1 MLWIKR
7 ILLVIIGLIAI
18 LAISLFGFKYYRSL
32 KSDEIK
38 IPKNS
43 YSVIRIKIDNLA
55 IDLFKNSISNYS
67 EYYSRKKDST
77 RVFNQKNILDLG
89 VKIPADLYLF
99 SLSDTSTTWY
109 SILDI
114 SNEKNIDDF
123 LKNKLDLKDSIFEE
137 SNTSQR
143 IFVKKSL
150 GAMLGNGK
158 IIISFGPDPQFNL
171 MKELIGSNQ
180 SDWILAKS
188 MVAGIS
194 KISDSK
200 VSYSDQMKNWAKVDF
215 KKGRIN
221 MEAYIKSQLFKF
233 PTTANE
239 IEDQNNQVLSF
250 AFNSDLSLLLKDR
263 QDQLEKL
270 KLSVDSVYKYV
281 GNFVSIRLDDGYVME
296 TDTIITY
303 DYDDNFNMVEKKE
316 IQKIEV
322 PDLAFNIMAS
332 PHLVGYLPDKMF
344 YKFSKEYKQGM
355 INLFTGTKKD
365 HDLNLKPSD
374 YVLSMNYRKSTS
386 TGKYLNWIPKFE
398 ALESGEVRGK
408 AISENEINLTGEF
421 ILVDSELNSLY
432 QLLVN

>member
-7 ILLVIIGLIAI
+7 IILVIIGLIAI
-18 LAISLFGFKYYRSL
+18 LAISFFGFKYYRAL

-43 YSVIRIKIDNLA
+43 YSVIRIKIDDLA
-55 IDLFKNSISNYS
+55 LDLFKNSISNYS
-67 EYYSRKKDST
+67 EYYSTKEDST
-77 RVFNQKNILDLG
+77 RVINKKNILNLG

-123 LKNKLDLKDSIFEE
+123 LKNKLAMQDSIIEDTNK
-137 SNTSQR
+137 SYR
-143 IFVKKSL
+143 ILLNKSVA
-150 GAMLGNGK
+150 AMLGNGK
-158 IIISFGPDPQFNL
+158 MIISFGPGHQFKV

-188 MVAGIS
+188 MVAGIT

-200 VSYSDQMKNWAKVDF
+200 VSYIDLKKNWARLDF
-215 KKGRIN
+215 NNGSIN
-221 MEAYIKSQLFKF
+221 MEAYIKSALFKF
-233 PTTANE
+233 PKKLSELEHHGT
-239 IEDQNNQVLSF
+239 QVLSF
-250 AFNSDLSLLLKDR
+250 AFNSDLSLLLKGR
-263 QDQLEKL
+263 QAQLEKL
-270 KLSVDSVYKYV
+270 KLPVDSVYKYV
-281 GNFVSIRLDDGYVME
+281 GNFVSFRLDEGHVME

-303 DYDDNFNMVEKKE
+303 DYDDNFDRVEKKE

-332 PHLVGYLPDKMF
+332 PHLVDYMPDKMF

-355 INLFTGTKKD
+355 INLYTGTKKD
-365 HDLNLKPSD
+365 HNLNLRPSD
-374 YVLSMNYRKSTS
+374 YVFSMNYRKSTS
-386 TGKYLNWIPKFE
+386 TAKYLNWIPKFE
-398 ALESGEVRGK
+398 AFESVEVRGK

-421 ILVDSELNSLY
+421 ILVASELNSLY
-432 QLLVN
+432 QLFVN

>member
-7 ILLVIIGLIAI
+7 IILVIIGLIAI
-18 LAISLFGFKYYRSL
+18 LAISFFGFKYYRAL
-32 KSDEIK
+32 KSDEFK

-43 YSVIRIKIDNLA
+43 YSVIRIKIDDLA
-55 IDLFKNSISNYS
+55 LDLFKNSLSNYS
-67 EYYSRKKDST
+67 EYYSTKEDST
-77 RVFNQKNILDLG
+77 RGINQKNILNLG

-123 LKNKLDLKDSIFEE
+123 LKNKLALQDSIFEDTGK
-137 SNTSQR
+137 SHR
-143 IFVKKSL
+143 IFINKSVA
-150 GAMLGNGK
+150 AMLGNGK
-158 IIISFGPDPQFNL
+158 MIISFGPSPQFIL

-188 MVAGIS
+188 MVAGIT

-200 VSYSDQMKNWAKVDF
+200 VSYIDLKKNWARLDF
-215 KKGRIN
+215 NKGSIN
-221 MEAYIKSQLFKF
+221 MEAYIKSPLFKF
-233 PTTANE
+233 PNKPNE
-239 IEDQNNQVLSF
+239 IQNQANQVLSF
-250 AFNSDLSLLLKDR
+250 AFNSDLSLLLKDS

-270 KLSVDSVYKYV
+270 KLPVDSVYKYV
-281 GNFVSIRLDDGYVME
+281 GNFVSFRLEDGHVME

-303 DYDDNFNMVEKKE
+303 DYDDYFDRVEKKE
-316 IQKIEV
+316 IQKVEV

-332 PHLVGYLPDKMF
+332 PHLIGYLPDKMF

-365 HDLNLKPSD
+365 HNLNLRPSD
-374 YVLSMNYRKSTS
+374 YVLSMYYRKSTS
-386 TGKYLNWIPKFE
+386 TTKYLNWIPKIE
-398 ALESGEVRGK
+398 SLESGEVRGK
-408 AISENEINLTGEF
+408 AISENEMNLTGDI
-421 ILVDSELNSLY
+421 ILGNSKLNSLY

>member
-7 ILLVIIGLIAI
+7 IILVIIGLIAL
-18 LAISLFGFKYYRSL
+18 LAISFFGFKYYRAL
-32 KSDEIK
+32 KSDEFK

-43 YSVIRIKIDNLA
+43 YSVIRIKIDDLA
-55 IDLFKNSISNYS
+55 LDLFKNSLSNYS
-67 EYYSRKKDST
+67 EYYSTKEDST
-77 RVFNQKNILDLG
+77 RVINQKNILNLG

-123 LKNKLDLKDSIFEE
+123 LKNKLAMQDSIFEDTGK
-137 SNTSQR
+137 SHR
-143 IFVKKSL
+143 IFINKSVA
-150 GAMLGNGK
+150 AMLGNGK
-158 IIISFGPDPQFNL
+158 MIISFGAGHQFKV

-188 MVAGIS
+188 MVAGIT

-200 VSYSDQMKNWAKVDF
+200 VSYTDLKKNWARLDF
-215 KKGRIN
+215 NKGSIN

-233 PTTANE
+233 PNKPNE
-239 IEDQNNQVLSF
+239 IQNQANKVLSF
-250 AFNSDLSLLLKDR
+250 AFNSDLSLLLKDS

-270 KLSVDSVYKYV
+270 KLPVDSVYKYV
-281 GNFVSIRLDDGYVME
+281 GNFVSFRLEDGHVME

-303 DYDDNFNMVEKKE
+303 DYDDNFDRVEKKE
-316 IQKIEV
+316 IQKVEV

-332 PHLVGYLPDKMF
+332 PHLIGYLPDKMF

-365 HDLNLKPSD
+365 HNLNLRPSD
-374 YVLSMNYRKSTS
+374 YVLSMYYRKSTS
-386 TGKYLNWIPKFE
+386 TTKYLNWIPKIE
-398 ALESGEVRGK
+398 SLESGEVRGK
-408 AISENEINLTGEF
+408 AISENEMNLTGDI
-421 ILVDSELNSLY
+421 ILGNSKLNSLY